1 MSNNKRR
8 TSRTKASSKNT
19 DLYTPDTAPIVY
31 DDSSTV
37 TSVESETPI
46 SVQQSVTE
54 EKPSSSATLKGDVPE
69 ETKVVTSSSSDEKL
83 ERYKMS
89 LRHSVS
95 CKVVGLPAYRGVT
108 MIEMKEVV
116 SLILKN
122 SLGRYA
128 VSVRSQTENQI
139 IDLIENAGNAIL
151 ETELTDKQKA
161 ERIARFKED
170 CKIYKM

>member
-1 MSNNKRR
+1 
-8 TSRTKASSKNT
+8 
-19 DLYTPDTAPIVY
+19 
-31 DDSSTV
+31 
-37 TSVESETPI
+37 
-46 SVQQSVTE
+46 
-54 EKPSSSATLKGDVPE
+54 
-69 ETKVVTSSSSDEKL
+69 
-83 ERYKMS
+83 
-89 LRHSVS
+89 
-95 CKVVGLPAYRGVT
+95 
-108 MIEMKEVV
+108 MIEMKEVI

-161 ERIARFKED
+161 ERITRFKED

>member
-37 TSVESETPI
+37 TSVESETP

-54 EKPSSSATLKGDVPE
+54 EKPSSSATLKEDVPE
-69 ETKVVTSSSSDEKL
+69 ETEVVTSSSSDEKL

-95 CKVVGLPAYRGVT
+95 CRVVGLPAYRGVM

-139 IDLIENAGNAIL
+139 IELIENAGNAIL

>member
-1 MSNNKRR
+1 
-8 TSRTKASSKNT
+8 
-19 DLYTPDTAPIVY
+19 
-31 DDSSTV
+31 
-37 TSVESETPI
+37 
-46 SVQQSVTE
+46 
-54 EKPSSSATLKGDVPE
+54 
-69 ETKVVTSSSSDEKL
+69 
-83 ERYKMS
+83 
-89 LRHSVS
+89 
-95 CKVVGLPAYRGVT
+95 